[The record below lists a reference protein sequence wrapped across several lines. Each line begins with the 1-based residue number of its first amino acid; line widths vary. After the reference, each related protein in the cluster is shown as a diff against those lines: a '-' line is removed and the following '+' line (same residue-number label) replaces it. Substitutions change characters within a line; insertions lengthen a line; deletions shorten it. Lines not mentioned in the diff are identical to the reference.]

1 MAAFFLEKGMN
12 YRQLGKTGFKVSEI
26 GLGTWQVGGTWG
38 QPFDAALA
46 ERTLLAAIDQ
56 GVNFID
62 TADVYSGQ
70 QSERVVGKVIKARR
84 DQLFIATKV
93 GRRLNPH
100 DAAGYNP
107 QNIRRFVEEALQNT
121 GLETLD
127 LVQLHCPPTPV
138 HAKAEV
144 FGELAKLQQEGKLRH
159 FGASVEKVEE
169 ALQAIEYEGL
179 ATIQI
184 IFNMFR
190 QKPIEAF
197 FPAAQKNNIGVIVRV
212 PLASGLLTGK
222 INSETH
228 FDAKDH
234 RAFNRQGEAFDKGET
249 FSGVDFETGLA
260 AVEELK
266 QHFPDEPGLAASA
279 LRWCLMFD
287 AVSSVIPG
295 ASRPEQAVR
304 NIQAS
309 ALPPLGAA
317 QMAAVAAVADIYE
330 RLIKPQVHPLW

>member
-1 MAAFFLEKGMN
+1 MN
-12 YRQLGKTGFKVSEI
+12 YRLLGKTGFKVSEI

-46 ERTLLAAIDQ
+46 ERTLLAAIDA

-70 QSERVVGKVIKARR
+70 QSERVVGKVVKARR

-107 QNIRRFVEEALQNT
+107 QSIRRFVEEALQNT

-138 HAKAEV
+138 YAKADV
-144 FGELAKLQQEGKLRH
+144 FGELAKLKQEGKIRH

-169 ALQAIEYEGL
+169 ALQAIEHDGL

-197 FPAAQKNNIGVIVRV
+197 FPAAQKSNIGVIVRV

-222 INSETH
+222 INRETQ

-234 RAFNRQGEAFDKGET
+234 RLFNRQGEAFDKGET

-266 QHFPDEPGLAASA
+266 QHFPAEPGLAASA

-317 QMAAVAAVADIYE
+317 QMAAVADIYE

>member
-1 MAAFFLEKGMN
+1 MN

-46 ERTLLAAIDQ
+46 ERTLLAAIDS

-70 QSERVVGKVIKARR
+70 QSERVVGKVVKARR

-107 QNIRRFVEEALQNT
+107 ANIRRFVEEALQNT

-138 HAKAEV
+138 YAKTDV
-144 FGELAKLQQEGKLRH
+144 FGELAKLQQEGKIRH

-169 ALQAIEYEGL
+169 ALQAIEHEGL

-197 FPAAQKNNIGVIVRV
+197 FPAVQKNNIGVIVRV

-222 INSETH
+222 ITGATQ

-234 RAFNRQGEAFDKGET
+234 RAFNRHGEAFDKGET

-266 QHFPDEPGLAASA
+266 QYFPAEPGLAASA

-295 ASRPEQAVR
+295 ASRPQQAVR
-304 NIQAS
+304 NIEAS
-309 ALPPLGAA
+309 ALPPLSAA
-317 QMAAVAAVADIYE
+317 QMSAVADIYE

>member
-1 MAAFFLEKGMN
+1 MN
-12 YRQLGKTGFKVSEI
+12 YRLLGKTGFKVSEI

-38 QPFDAALA
+38 QPFDADLA
-46 ERTLLAAIDQ
+46 ERTLLAAIDR

-70 QSERVVGKVIKARR
+70 QSEKVVGKVVKARR
-84 DQLFIATKV
+84 EQLFIATKV

-100 DAAGYNP
+100 DSAGYNP
-107 QNIRRFVEEALQNT
+107 ANIRRFVDEALHNT

-138 HAKAEV
+138 YAKADV
-144 FGELAKLQQEGKLRH
+144 FGELAKLQQEGKIRH

-169 ALQAIEYEGL
+169 ALQVLQYEGL

-222 INSETH
+222 INRETQ

-234 RAFNRQGEAFDKGET
+234 RLFNRNGEAFDKGET
-249 FSGVDFETGLA
+249 FSGVDFETGLT

-266 QHFPDEPGLAASA
+266 AYFPAEPGLAASA

-287 AVSSVIPG
+287 AVSTVIPG

-304 NIQAS
+304 NTQAS
-309 ALPPLGAA
+309 ALPPLSAE
-317 QMAAVAAVADIYE
+317 QMAVVAEVYG
-330 RLIKPQVHPLW
+330 RLIKPLVHEHW

>member
-1 MAAFFLEKGMN
+1 MK

-70 QSERVVGKVIKARR
+70 QSERVVGKIVKARR
-84 DQLFIATKV
+84 DELYIATKI

-100 DAAGYNP
+100 VAAGYNP
-107 QNIRRFVEEALQNT
+107 ANIRLYVEDALRNT
-121 GLETLD
+121 RLDCLD

-138 HAKAEV
+138 YVKADV
-144 FGELAKLQQEGKLRH
+144 FGELARLQQEGKIRH
-159 FGASVEKVEE
+159 FGASVEKVDE
-169 ALQAIEYEGL
+169 ALQAITFEGV
-179 ATIQI
+179 ATIQM

-190 QKPIEAF
+190 QKPIETF
-197 FPAAQKNNIGVIVRV
+197 FPEAQKNNIGVIARV

-222 INSETH
+222 ITRDTQ

-234 RAFNRQGEAFDKGET
+234 RAFNRHGEAFDKGET

-260 AVEELK
+260 AVTEL
-266 QHFPDEPGLAASA
+266 QAFFPDVPGLAASA

-287 AVSSVIPG
+287 GISTVIPG

-309 ALPPLGAA
+309 DLPGLTPA
-317 QMAAVAAVADIYE
+317 QMNAVADIYQ
-330 RLIKPQVHPLW
+330 RLIKPQVHALW

>member
-1 MAAFFLEKGMN
+1 MN
-12 YRQLGKTGFKVSEI
+12 YRQLGKTGFRVSEI

-46 ERTLLAAIDQ
+46 ERTLLAAIDK

-70 QSERVVGKVIKARR
+70 QSERVVGKVVKARR

-107 QNIRRFVEEALQNT
+107 QNIRQFVEEALVNT
-121 GLETLD
+121 GLDTLD

-138 HAKAEV
+138 YAKAEV
-144 FGELAKLQQEGKLRH
+144 FGELAKLKQEGKIRH

-169 ALQAIEYEGL
+169 ALQAIQYEEL

-190 QKPIEAF
+190 QKPIDAF
-197 FPAAQKNNIGVIVRV
+197 FPAAQQKNIGVIVRV

-222 INSETH
+222 ITRDTQ
-228 FDAKDH
+228 FGPKDH
-234 RAFNRQGEAFDKGET
+234 RSFNRNGEAFDKGET

-260 AVEELK
+260 AVEALK
-266 QHFPDEPGLAASA
+266 PYFPADRGLAAYA

-287 AVSSVIPG
+287 AVSTVIPG
-295 ASRPEQAVR
+295 ASRPDQAER
-304 NIQAS
+304 NLIAS
-309 ALPPLGAA
+309 GLPALTNT
-317 QMAAVAAVADIYE
+317 QMAAVADVYE
-330 RLIKPQVHPLW
+330 RLIGPQVHALW

>member
-1 MAAFFLEKGMN
+1 MK
-12 YRQLGKTGFKVSEI
+12 YRQLGKTGFNVSEI

-38 QPFDAALA
+38 QPFDADLA

-70 QSERVVGKVIKARR
+70 QSERVVGKVVKARR
-84 DQLFIATKV
+84 DELYIATKI

-100 DAAGYNP
+100 VAAGYNP
-107 QNIRRFVEEALQNT
+107 ANIRLYVEDALRNT
-121 GLETLD
+121 GLDRLD

-138 HAKAEV
+138 YAKADV
-144 FGELAKLQQEGKLRH
+144 FGELARLQQEGKIRH
-159 FGASVEKVEE
+159 FGASVEKVDE
-169 ALQAIEYEGL
+169 ALQAISFEGV

-197 FPAAQKNNIGVIVRV
+197 FPAAQKNNIGVIARV

-222 INSETH
+222 ITRDTQ

-234 RAFNRQGEAFDKGET
+234 RAFNRHGEAFDKGET

-260 AVEELK
+260 AVTEL
-266 QHFPDEPGLAASA
+266 QAFFPDVPGLAASA

-287 AVSSVIPG
+287 AISTVIPG

-309 ALPPLGAA
+309 ELPALTSA
-317 QMAAVAAVADIYE
+317 QMDAVTDVYQ
-330 RLIKPQVHPLW
+330 RLIKPQVHALW